1 MALSIVILL
10 FAAVLLFGF
19 ALRSRYG
26 LPLFL
31 MTFGMCV
38 LSAAVLLQSYNSSMY
53 MPPGYLPFRALD
65 LRLYRYIG
73 GFRVPAARAQGI
85 RLAGCLLFFGG
96 VLAMLALVGRNLKE
110 SRRHR
115 RTAVLF
121 CAGSALFMALFTLFY
136 SPQTAYAL
144 YLRYY
149 ALPEAAQRE
158 HP

>member
-73 GFRVPAARAQGI
+73 GFRVI
-85 RLAGCLLFFGG
+85 
-96 VLAMLALVGRNLKE
+96 E
-110 SRRHR
+110 
-115 RTAVLF
+115 
-121 CAGSALFMALFTLFY
+121 
-136 SPQTAYAL
+136 
-144 YLRYY
+144 
-149 ALPEAAQRE
+149 
-158 HP
+158 